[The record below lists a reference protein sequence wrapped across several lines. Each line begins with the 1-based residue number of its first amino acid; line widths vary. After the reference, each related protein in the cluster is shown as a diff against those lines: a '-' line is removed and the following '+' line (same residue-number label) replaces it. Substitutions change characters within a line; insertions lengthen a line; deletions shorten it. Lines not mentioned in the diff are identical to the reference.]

1 MSYYNQIG
9 IKDVQS
15 GKQAKVSL
23 FRTLATCEPTKLVG
37 QSFEGTI
44 DANFWTA
51 VATGGSGVASG
62 QATGIYT
69 LTSGTASGAVSSVGS
84 VRSARFLSGQQNY
97 CRIVCLCPA
106 GIANNVKRWGCGN
119 GVVNGLY
126 FSMEGTSF
134 GIKTYK
140 NSAAA
145 TLTAQANF
153 KPDGANTVAYTL
165 DVTKYH
171 IYEIWYNPILTQFYI
186 DDVLVHTE
194 LMPTA
199 MLTDTLVFKVHADN
213 TNSAIVAS
221 SDLAI
226 RIANIYTMGQ
236 VKSAP
241 TYKVCGAV
249 AATVCK
255 TSAGFLHSIILT
267 NTVTNNSTF
276 SVYDDPAT
284 NANPIVVINSGETD
298 LAQTVDVNCIFSN
311 GLTVITTGA
320 GSTCTAIYE

>member
-1 MSYYNQIG
+1 MTYYNQVG
-9 IKDVQS
+9 IKDIQS

-51 VATGGSGVASG
+51 TATGGSGVASG
-62 QATGIYT
+62 QATGLYT
-69 LTSGTASGAVSSVGS
+69 LTSGTASGAVSSVDS
-84 VRSARFLSGQQNY
+84 VRAARFISGQQNY

-106 GIANNVKRWGCGN
+106 GIANNVKRWGAGN

-145 TLTAQANF
+145 ALVAQANF
-153 KPDGANTVAYTL
+153 KPDGTNTVAYTL
-165 DVTKYH
+165 DVAKYH
-171 IYEIWYNPILTQFYI
+171 TYEIWYNPVLTQFYI

-194 LMPTA
+194 LMATA
-199 MLTDTLVFKVHADN
+199 MLTDTLVFKVHAAN
-213 TNSAIVAS
+213 TNSAIVADS
-221 SDLAI
+221 NLVI
-226 RIANIYTMGQ
+226 RIANIYTMGAI
-236 VKSAP
+236 KSAP
-241 TYKVCGAV
+241 TYKPCGA
-249 AATVCK
+249 AATTICK

-267 NTVTNNSTF
+267 NTSTNSSTF
-276 SVYDDPAT
+276 SVYDDPSTT
-284 NANPIVVINSGETD
+284 NNPIIVINVGTSDTPATIEVG
-298 LAQTVDVNCIFSN
+298 CIFSN